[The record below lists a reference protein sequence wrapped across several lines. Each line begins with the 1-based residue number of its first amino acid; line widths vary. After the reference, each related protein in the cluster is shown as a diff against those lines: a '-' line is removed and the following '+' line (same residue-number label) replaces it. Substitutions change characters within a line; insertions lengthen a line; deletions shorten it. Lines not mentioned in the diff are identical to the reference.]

1 MNPFMQRFSLEWDPE
16 EHDGTNGI
24 FGRKKNI

>member
-16 EHDGTNGI
+16 EHGCTNGI
-24 FGRKKNI
+24 FGRKKK